1 MMLHARHARKYG
13 PAAAVTLMSAG
24 VMMLAGWL
32 FHASGWS
39 AAWPVMIGGGV
50 LISLALVLGRRAGP
64 PGLSRRPAR
73 IWRLAVSLLTLAA
86 GAVMVVA
93 GYAAAAW
100 NPLLVPPAVIAGG
113 AVITAAFVADSTSRR
128 GKT

>member
-1 MMLHARHARKYG
+1 MLQARHARKYG

-39 AAWPVMIGGGV
+39 AAWPVMIGGGA
-50 LISLALVLGRRAGP
+50 LISLAFVLARRAGRP
-64 PGLSRRPAR
+64 RLSRRPAR
-73 IWRLAVSLLTLAA
+73 IWRLAASLLTLAA
-86 GAVMVVA
+86 GAVLVLA

-100 NPLLVPPAVIAGG
+100 NPLLVLPAVIAGG
-113 AVITAAFVADSTSRR
+113 VVIAAAFVVDSTSRR
-128 GKT
+128 GNT